1 MDELYDQFTRLL
13 HNFVLLARVAN
24 ARGGYIVFEWPAF
37 NRLWKEPSVLA
48 MEKEF
53 KTQRVR
59 FDGCALGLKSSEG
72 APIYKPW
79 TFSTKCPAITLRLAK
94 NRCGGRHVHL
104 KELSGKE
111 LRSTGFYTPELARC

>member
-1 MDELYDQFTRLL
+1 MPGAATLSLSGL
-13 HNFVLLARVAN
+13 PHS
-24 ARGGYIVFEWPAF
+24 
-37 NRLWKEPSVLA
+37 RLWKEPSVLA

-53 KTQRVR
+53 KMQRVR

-79 TFSTKCPAITLRLAK
+79 AFSTNCPAITLRFAK
-94 NRCGGRHVHL
+94 NRCDGRHVHL

-111 LRSTGFYTPELARC
+111 LRNTGFYTPSASSSGA